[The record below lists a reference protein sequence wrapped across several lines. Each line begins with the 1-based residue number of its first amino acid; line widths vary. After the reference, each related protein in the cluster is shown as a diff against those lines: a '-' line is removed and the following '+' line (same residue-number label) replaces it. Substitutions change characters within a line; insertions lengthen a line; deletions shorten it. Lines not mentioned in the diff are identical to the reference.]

1 MIKLI
6 RVALVTV
13 LCAVGSVAL
22 ADASGTWTASFD
34 TQVGT
39 QTYTF
44 ELAVDGDMLTGMAKS
59 NLLGEVVLA
68 DGKVDGNTITFVENG
83 TYQGM
88 PLTFRYTG
96 EMVSDDEIRFSRVL
110 MGFEA
115 EEFVA
120 TRSH

>member
-1 MIKLI
+1 M
-6 RVALVTV
+6 TV

-22 ADASGTWTASFD
+22 ADANGTWIASFE

-39 QTYTF
+39 QNYTF
-44 ELAVDGDMLTGMAKS
+44 ELAVDGDTLTGMAKS
-59 NLLGEVVLA
+59 NLLGEVVLEE
-68 DGKVDGNTITFVENG
+68 GKVDGNTIMFVENG

-96 EMVSDDEIRFSRVL
+96 EMVGDDEIHFSRVL

-120 TRSH
+120 TRSN